1 MSPVSCWRVRRLVGA
16 SSRSELALGAGRARL
31 IQSMLV
37 ESFLLASLGAGA
49 GSLLAVWLVPMLSV
63 VTLPNQQPVQ
73 LSIEPDL
80 TLYLYGLGL
89 ALASGLL
96 CGVAPALRAS
106 DVSVVADVQRAGSR
120 GITGRLWL
128 RHSFVVGQVAAS
140 VVLLVV
146 SSLFLRSLMRI
157 ATLNPGFDLDHGL
170 VATFYLEPNRYTGE
184 GAALFAERVLER
196 VDRIPG
202 VRSSSVASVIP
213 LAGDR
218 SAARFQV
225 QGRPTAKNARTYLNN
240 VGPRYFDTMGIR
252 LLRGRD
258 FRPTDRIGSPPVAIV
273 NEAFQRAY
281 FPGEDAVGQHVGYGE
296 PFSEIVGLVKDS
308 AYASVGEEPT
318 PVLYYSYAQ
327 VPSLSTQARPLM
339 VHLRTDGDPA
349 GAVRSVTRAIADVD
363 NKVAFDVK
371 TIREA
376 TTFEFA
382 VRRLGSGLLGSLGAV
397 GLLLAMIG
405 LYGVVAYAVAS
416 RTPEIGI
423 RMALGASSHRVL
435 WSVLGQGLR
444 LVGLGV
450 AVGTVLSLLMTRVI
464 ADLVAGV
471 SPTDPITFI
480 GTAIVLALT
489 GLVASYF
496 PARRA
501 TRIDPLM
508 ALRKE

>member
-1 MSPVSCWRVRRLVGA
+1 M
-16 SSRSELALGAGRARL
+16 
-31 IQSMLV
+31 QH
-37 ESFLLASLGAGA
+37 
-49 GSLLAVWLVPMLSV
+49 
-63 VTLPNQQPVQ
+63 
-73 LSIEPDL
+73 
-80 TLYLYGLGL
+80 
-89 ALASGLL
+89 
-96 CGVAPALRAS
+96 
-106 DVSVVADVQRAGSR
+106 AGSR

-128 RHSFVVGQVAAS
+128 RHAFVVGQVAAS

-146 SSLFLRSLMRI
+146 SSLFLRSLIRI
-157 ATLNPGFDLDHGL
+157 TSLNPGFDLDHGL
-170 VATFYLEPNRYTGE
+170 VATFYLEPNRYSGTGP
-184 GAALFAERVLER
+184 ALFAERVRER
-196 VDRIPG
+196 VDRVPG
-202 VRSSSVASVIP
+202 VRSSSVASIMP

-218 SAARFQV
+218 SAGRFQV
-225 QGRPTAKNARTYLNN
+225 QGRATTKNARTYLNN
-240 VGPRYFDTMGIR
+240 VGPRYFETMGIR

-258 FRPTDRIGSPPVAIV
+258 FQPTDRLGSPPVAIV
-273 NEAFQRAY
+273 NEAFQKSY
-281 FPGEDAVGQHVGYGE
+281 FPGGDAVGQHVGYGE

-318 PVLYYSYAQ
+318 PVLYFAFAQ
-327 VPSLSTQARPLM
+327 VPSLSTQVRPLM
-339 VHLRTDGDPA
+339 LYLRTEGDPA
-349 GAVRSVTRAIADVD
+349 AAIRSVTRAIADVD
-363 NKVAFDVK
+363 NAVALDVK

-382 VRRLGSGLLGSLGAV
+382 VRRLGSVLLGSLG
-397 GLLLAMIG
+397 GLGLVLAMIG
-405 LYGVVAYAVAS
+405 LYGVVSYAVAA
-416 RTPEIGI
+416 RTAEIGI

-435 WSVLGQGLR
+435 RSVLAQGLR

-471 SPTDPITFI
+471 SPTDPITFV
-480 GTAIVLALT
+480 GTAIVLVST

>member
-1 MSPVSCWRVRRLVGA
+1 
-16 SSRSELALGAGRARL
+16 
-31 IQSMLV
+31 
-37 ESFLLASLGAGA
+37 
-49 GSLLAVWLVPMLSV
+49 
-63 VTLPNQQPVQ
+63 
-73 LSIEPDL
+73 
-80 TLYLYGLGL
+80 
-89 ALASGLL
+89 
-96 CGVAPALRAS
+96 
-106 DVSVVADVQRAGSR
+106 
-120 GITGRLWL
+120 
-128 RHSFVVGQVAAS
+128 
-140 VVLLVV
+140 
-146 SSLFLRSLMRI
+146 MRI

-258 FRPTDRIGSPPVAIV
+258 FRSTDRIGSPPVAIV

-339 VHLRTDGDPA
+339 VHLRTDGDPT